1 MPTEPKQKE
10 PWDHQSLWK
19 RAFVFVLPR
28 PLGLVHKGIFF
39 WCGFVIAYPLFAA
52 TQSVPDADLLVPFLW
67 RGLVFFFAL
76 EILLQQAKFLWN
88 DLRDRSTDKL
98 LALHSERLQLSNIVS
113 ERIAVFHILVRWG
126 GALVLGGFL
135 SRDFLLVLL
144 LISAHQLL
152 YEWVIKLRAGRHPI
166 VFHVFLCFNLP
177 LRVISGFLCF
187 FDISTVLSL
196 PVLMITLFVF
206 YLLSWS
212 SLSNQAV
219 IEAHTAAGDP
229 SFIRYTYLRPQRWLS
244 WVGFKAYWQHGD
256 TRPPALSFLL
266 PRQQSFFFYENGR
279 RMAALTLFP
288 SIVIVLLLGIR
299 TVPEITAFPSVIV
312 LGLIG
317 LISLLL
323 APITF
328 RDRGFGTAKKQ
339 WYQVLRAV
347 IVITIGALIAV
358 GLYTLATASVLMA
371 MWYLIGYT
379 FLHYLLYLDPTM
391 VA

>member
-1 MPTEPKQKE
+1 
-10 PWDHQSLWK
+10 
-19 RAFVFVLPR
+19 
-28 PLGLVHKGIFF
+28 
-39 WCGFVIAYPLFAA
+39 
-52 TQSVPDADLLVPFLW
+52 
-67 RGLVFFFAL
+67 
-76 EILLQQAKFLWN
+76 
-88 DLRDRSTDKL
+88 
-98 LALHSERLQLSNIVS
+98 
-113 ERIAVFHILVRWG
+113 
-126 GALVLGGFL
+126 
-135 SRDFLLVLL
+135 
-144 LISAHQLL
+144 
-152 YEWVIKLRAGRHPI
+152 
-166 VFHVFLCFNLP
+166 
-177 LRVISGFLCF
+177 
-187 FDISTVLSL
+187 
-196 PVLMITLFVF
+196 
-206 YLLSWS
+206 
-212 SLSNQAV
+212 
-219 IEAHTAAGDP
+219 
-229 SFIRYTYLRPQRWLS
+229 
-244 WVGFKAYWQHGD
+244 
-256 TRPPALSFLL
+256 
-266 PRQQSFFFYENGR
+266 
-279 RMAALTLFP
+279 MAALTLFP